1 MQTDKERQE
10 LIRSLNIIDDIFFQK
25 IAEDKEVCE
34 EILQVILQKPKLKVV
49 EAQTQR
55 FLRNIGSHSVILD
68 LVCQDE
74 DGSYINVEVQKS
86 DDDDYV
92 KRVRFNISNIDTT
105 FTEKGLDYWELP
117 DVYAVFLSR
126 FDVFKEG
133 KTIYHLGMSI
143 QETGTPVSD
152 GIYRIFA
159 NCAVDDGSEI
169 AELMQ
174 YFKKT
179 AGENRKFPKL
189 SNRVKYFRESQ
200 KGADTMSQ
208 MFEEY
213 VQKTVEEQIN
223 KRMEEHDKEMAKTF
237 LLNGASVELVRQS
250 IPTLSLDDIEK
261 LSEQLALTK

>member
-1 MQTDKERQE
+1 MQTDKERQK
-10 LIRSLNIIDDIFFQK
+10 LIRSLNLMDDIFFQK
-25 IAEDKEVCE
+25 VAEDKEVCE
-34 EILQVILQKPKLKVV
+34 EILQVILQKPGLKVV
-49 EAQTQR
+49 DAQTQQ
-55 FLRNIGSHSVILD
+55 FVRNIGAHSVILD
-68 LVCQDE
+68 LVCQDG
-74 DGSYINVEVQKS
+74 DGSHINVEIQKS
-86 DDDDYV
+86 DDDDHV
-92 KRVRFNISNIDTT
+92 KRVRFNVSNIDTT
-105 FTEKGLDYWELP
+105 FTEKGLDYGELP
-117 DVYAVFLSR
+117 DVYVLFLSR

-152 GIYRIFA
+152 GIHRIFA
-159 NCAVDDGSEI
+159 NCAVNDGSEI

-213 VQKTVEEQIN
+213 VQETVAERIA
-223 KRMEEHDKEMAKTF
+223 EHDRELAKTF
-237 LLNGASVELVRQS
+237 LQNGASAELVRKS
-250 IPTLSLDDIEK
+250 IPTLSMDEIQK
-261 LSEQLALTK
+261 LSKQLVLTK